1 MKRLIDTRTFSMF
14 EKMDETFNPSELDLK
29 RMYDI
34 FVNKVSSLLT
44 LTEEEVQ
51 VYLILHYTRLELQEL
66 QILLINKGS
75 KKK

>member
-14 EKMDETFNPSELDLK
+14 EKMDGTFNPSELYLK

-34 FVNKVSSLLT
+34 FVNRVSSLFT
-44 LTEEEVQ
+44 LPEEDVQ

>member
-51 VYLILHYTRLELQEL
+51 VYLILHYTRLELEGL
-66 QILLINKGS
+66 QILLNNKGS